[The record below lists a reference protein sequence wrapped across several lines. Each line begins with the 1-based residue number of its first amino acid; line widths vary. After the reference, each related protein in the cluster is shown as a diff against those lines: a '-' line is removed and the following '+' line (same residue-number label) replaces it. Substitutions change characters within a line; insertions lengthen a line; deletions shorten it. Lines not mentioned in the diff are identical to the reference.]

1 MKQIL
6 NVPSNRGSKVE
17 LEKGILSNSRKKTK
31 LRVCWWLWLES
42 CYLIWRRKI
51 SIERLVVGLFLEDC
65 GGFILITIF
74 YFENLI
80 YGNFILIMCL
90 CHNLLFYSVIIM
102 IEDIIRKR
110 RKNIRTSIS
119 GYIAN
124 VAKTQMSWNTKLLL
138 QADLKILFIQQ
149 LLHFVALL
157 KLDFRPESERGNKS
171 LVT

>member
-74 YFENLI
+74 YFKNLI

-90 CHNLLFYSVIIM
+90 RHNLLFYSVIIM